1 MSKIRTHVVDGEP
14 VTIETGS
21 GNVFADLGLPEPEER
36 LLKANIAIEIANLV
50 KAKGLTQAQT
60 ATLVGLSQPK
70 ISDILRGRLA
80 GYSVE
85 RLLSVVN
92 RLGRSV
98 EVRIAA
104 HDVPAVEARVHVMV
118 ERGRRPA
125 RAGSSARA
133 GHPAI
138 AKRSRP
144 QAKVA
149 AN

>member
-21 GNVFADLGLPEPEER
+21 GNVFADLGLPDPEER

-50 KAKGLTQAQT
+50 KAKALTQTQA
-60 ATLVGLSQPK
+60 ARLVGLSQPK

-98 EVRIAA
+98 EVRISAQERA
-104 HDVPAVEARVHVMV
+104 PEEATTRVL
-118 ERGRRPA
+118 
-125 RAGSSARA
+125 
-133 GHPAI
+133 
-138 AKRSRP
+138 
-144 QAKVA
+144 VA
-149 AN
+149 